1 MNNIE
6 KLRHGMRVCFL
17 SALHPPF
24 DKRVFD
30 KEAKTLANAGLEV
43 IHLAPGNPGDI
54 TIDGVRIVTY
64 CGPKSLWQRI
74 KQLRRLYLMAASLEA
89 DVYHCNEVDSWVI
102 GVFLRY
108 FKKSI
113 CVFDVHE
120 HYPEDFAEMRFTPIL
135 QPLVRSSVRIVM
147 HFLSLFTDRI
157 VLAKPSLER
166 DFPTYPAKHISLV
179 QNFVPLEQL
188 PTLVKKDSAELKGPI
203 QLIHL
208 GLINRV
214 RGWPQMLEG
223 LVKARNQEIKL
234 LVLGEISNNEESLFL
249 SEVKRLRLSNRVK
262 YRTSLPFG
270 DAMKEVIN
278 ADAGIILFQPGYFNH
293 KYALPHKLFDYMGCG
308 LPVIAPRFAVEVA
321 NIVFEAQCGLLVDAA
336 DPQDF
341 ADAIDALADDIKE
354 SRAMGQRGRLAVENF
369 FNWGAEGRKLVTM
382 YAGLGP

>member
-1 MNNIE
+1 MNNVG
-6 KLRHGMRVCFL
+6 KLSRGMRVCFL

-30 KEAKTLANAGLEV
+30 KEAKTLANAGLEI
-43 IHLAPGNPGDI
+43 IHLAPGDPGDI
-54 TIDGVRIVTY
+54 NVDGVRIVTY

-74 KQLRRLYLMAASLEA
+74 RQLRRLYFMAASLEA

-102 GVFLRY
+102 GVLLRC
-108 FKKSI
+108 FRKSI

-120 HYPEDFAEMRFTPIL
+120 HYPEDFAEMRFTPTL

-147 HFLSLFTDRI
+147 YFLSLFTDRI
-157 VLAKPSLER
+157 VLAKRSLER
-166 DFPTYPAKHISLV
+166 DFPAFSAQHISLV
-179 QNFVPLEQL
+179 QNFVPLGHL
-188 PTLVKKDSAELKGPI
+188 PALVEKNPAEIRGPL

-223 LVKARNQEIKL
+223 LVNARNQDVKL
-234 LVLGEISNNEESLFL
+234 LVLGEISNDEESLFL
-249 SEVKRLRLSNRVK
+249 SEVKRLGLSNRVK
-262 YRTSLPFG
+262 YRTSLPFN
-270 DAMKEVIN
+270 DAMKEVMS
-278 ADAGIILFQPGYFNH
+278 ADAGVILFQPGFFNH

-308 LPVIAPRFAVEVA
+308 LPVIAPRFAVEVER
-321 NIVFEAQCGLLVDAA
+321 IVSESQCGLLVDAA

-341 ADAIDALADDIKE
+341 ANAIDALVDDLKE
-354 SRAMGQRGRLAVENF
+354 SCAMGQRGRLAVENF
-369 FNWGAEGRKLVTM
+369 FNWEAEGRQLVSM